1 MSKIL
6 NVASA
11 LLFILGILDVLS
23 GLEHLFLPTDTTSSL
38 LVATGVNLTVSQIQ
52 DFSPSLLDF
61 IYLKM
66 QMYGGLSLSSGLWTW
81 VIALIPYKKGEK
93 WAWYSTLVIGGIG
106 MFWGLVLTY
115 TGMPSV
121 LPIMLVAAILWIAGL
136 ALPAKEILSKPS

>member
-1 MSKIL
+1 LSKIL

>member
-1 MSKIL
+1 LSKIL

-11 LLFILGILDVLS
+11 LLFILGIIDVLS
-23 GLEHLFLPTDTTSSL
+23 GLEHLFLPTDTINSL

-52 DFSPSLLDF
+52 DFSPSLLSF
-61 IYLKM
+61 IYLKI

-81 VIALIPYKKGEK
+81 VIALIPYRKGQK
-93 WAWYSTLVIGGIG
+93 WAWYSALVIGGISL
-106 MFWGLVLTY
+106 FWGLVLTY

-121 LPIMLVAAILWIAGL
+121 LPLMLVAVILWIAGL